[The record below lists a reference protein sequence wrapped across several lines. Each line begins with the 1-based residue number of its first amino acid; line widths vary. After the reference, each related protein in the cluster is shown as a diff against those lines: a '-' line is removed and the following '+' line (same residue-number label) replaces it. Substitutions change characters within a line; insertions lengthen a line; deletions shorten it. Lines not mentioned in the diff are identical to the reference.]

1 MSKIISEGYLE
12 IICGPMF
19 AGKTEELLRILNRL
33 KYAKVNYVIFKPIL
47 DSRSKNCVYSRNGQ
61 TENAIE
67 IKSASEILEYI
78 LNSKTKYQVI
88 AIDEAQFFDQEIID
102 VCLTLA
108 NNDFHV
114 IVSGLD
120 KNFKGEPFGYIPQ
133 LMVYANK
140 ISKLTAICTQCGCEA
155 HYSQRLISGQPA
167 SYNSDLIL
175 IGDSENYEARCLN
188 HFSVPEKPVSKSC
201 QLFNE
206 KLNKKN

>member
-1 MSKIISEGYLE
+1 MSKIVSEGFLFFF
-12 IICGPMF
+12 CGPMF

-33 KYAKVNYVIFKPIL
+33 KYAHVDYIIFKPIV

-61 TENAIE
+61 TETAIE
-67 IKSASEILEYI
+67 IKSSSEILEYI
-78 LNSKTKYQVI
+78 KNMKHKVQVV
-88 AIDEAQFFDQEIID
+88 AIDEAQFLDQEIID

-108 NNDFHV
+108 NHDFHV

-120 KNFKGEPFGYIPQ
+120 KNFKGEPFGFIPQ

-140 ISKLTAICTQCGCEA
+140 IRKLTAICTQCGCEA
-155 HYSQRLISGQPA
+155 HYSQRLIDGKPA

-201 QLFNE
+201 QLFNRIY
-206 KLNKKN
+206 K

>member
-1 MSKIISEGYLE
+1 MSKIVSEGFLE

-33 KYAKVNYVIFKPIL
+33 KYAKVEYIVFKPLI
-47 DSRSKNCVYSRNGQ
+47 DSRSKNSISSRNGQ

-67 IKSASEILEYI
+67 IKSPSEILDFI
-78 LNSKTKYQVI
+78 LKSEKKYQLI
-88 AIDEAQFFDQEIID
+88 AIDEAQFLDQEIID

-114 IVSGLD
+114 IVTGLD

-140 ISKLTAICTQCGCEA
+140 ITKLSAICTQCGCEA
-155 HYSQRLISGQPA
+155 HYSQRLISGVPA
-167 SYNSDLIL
+167 NYNSDLIL
-175 IGDSENYEARCLN
+175 IGDTENYEARCLN
-188 HFSVPEKPVSKSC
+188 HFIVPDKPISKAC
-201 QLFNE
+201 QKFN
-206 KLNKKN
+206 KQFNK

>member
-1 MSKIISEGYLE
+1 MSKIVSEGFLE

-33 KYAKVNYVIFKPIL
+33 KYAKVEYIVFKPLI
-47 DSRSKNCVYSRNGQ
+47 DSRSKNSISSRNGQ

-67 IKSASEILEYI
+67 IKSPSEILDFI
-78 LNSKTKYQVI
+78 LKSEKKYQLI
-88 AIDEAQFFDQEIID
+88 AIDEAQFLDQEIID

-114 IVSGLD
+114 IVTGLD

-140 ISKLTAICTQCGCEA
+140 ITKLSAICTQCGCEA
-155 HYSQRLISGQPA
+155 HYSQRLISGEPA
-167 SYNSDLIL
+167 NYNSDLIL
-175 IGDSENYEARCLN
+175 IGDTENYEARCLN
-188 HFSVPEKPVSKSC
+188 HFIVPDKPISKAC
-201 QLFNE
+201 QKFN
-206 KLNKKN
+206 KQFNK

>member
-1 MSKIISEGYLE
+1 MSKIVSEGFLE

-33 KYAKVNYVIFKPIL
+33 KYAKVEYIVFKPLI
-47 DSRSKNCVYSRNGQ
+47 DSRSKNSISSRNGQ

-67 IKSASEILEYI
+67 IKSPSEILDFI
-78 LNSKTKYQVI
+78 LKSEKKYQLI
-88 AIDEAQFFDQEIID
+88 AIDEAQFLDQEIID

-114 IVSGLD
+114 IVTGLD

-140 ISKLTAICTQCGCEA
+140 ITKLSAICTQCGCEA
-155 HYSQRLISGQPA
+155 HYSQRLISGVPA
-167 SYNSDLIL
+167 NYNSDLIL
-175 IGDSENYEARCLN
+175 IGDTENYEARCLN
-188 HFSVPEKPVSKSC
+188 HFIVPNKPISKAC
-201 QLFNE
+201 QKFN
-206 KLNKKN
+206 KQFNK